1 MIATP
6 SHPLAVALITLPCAL
21 LLNPG
26 QLDAQS
32 PQNQERPAW
41 DVTLARGQTRE
52 IGFSTDQGTWMSVDV
67 SPDGQWVAFDL
78 LGHIYR
84 LPIAGGEAQSL
95 TQSSGVAVNYH
106 PRISPDGRLIAFI
119 SDRRGQNNLWLM
131 NADGSDPRPV
141 FTDLDVRAAV
151 PAWTPDGQYILVRRD
166 YVGQE
171 DQQSSVADASP
182 ELSPDEQGPQGR
194 SGIWMYHRDGGQGIA
209 LIGTEVS
216 GATWPSVSPDGR
228 YVFYHMRSGG
238 SDGLRGHYQVQ
249 RLDLRTGQ
257 RIAVTAGD
265 ADGPASNRVSS
276 GGAWAPEA
284 APDGRWLAFARQIPD
299 GTISFKGHRFGPRTA
314 LWLRDLESGAERL
327 AMDPITVA
335 VESGSKIL
343 RIIPGYD
350 WTPDGRSIVIAQG
363 GKLRRLDVASGT
375 VQPIPF
381 TAPVHRT
388 ISEMAYRSFR
398 IGDGPFEAKF
408 LRWHTAT
415 RDGSRLA
422 FQGVG
427 RIWTMDLPSG
437 TPRRLTAASF
447 RPQEFGPAWS
457 PDGRWIAFTTWDDLE
472 GGHLWKMRSTGG
484 EPQRLTSQA
493 AEYVHPA
500 WSADGTDLVL
510 ARGAG
515 ATEHGRTLTHNP
527 WWDIVRVPAAGGAPT
542 VVARAALPV
551 EAGPNNVAR
560 RAILAPSFGPEG
572 RVFFPDLQR
581 SGRTNRTVVVSV
593 KPDGSDRREHLSL
606 PSADEA
612 VPSPDG
618 KWLAFEEGDNVYLT
632 ALPWQGAGEMPVDLN
647 KRRGKLPVKQLSR
660 AGGLFPRWRDSS
672 TVEFGSGNR
681 YFAYR
686 VGPETADTVVARLS
700 VPRRVPS
707 GSVALTG
714 ARIVTLA
721 GDQVIERGTVVVT
734 GSRITCVG
742 DCATSGVGRVM
753 DAAGTTVIPGFVD
766 MHSHHYREHRGYRPL
781 RDYEVASYLAYGVT
795 TSLDNSM
802 WSQNIFPT
810 AELIEAG
817 DMIGPR
823 TFSSGDPLY
832 SGDAARQ
839 NLLSSREVAQDNVD
853 RLQSWGAVSLKQ
865 YMQPRRD
872 QRQWVSDVARARG
885 LMVTAEGGDLNYNL
899 SMIMDGQT
907 GWEHPMSEIP
917 VYRDAAMFY
926 GKAGAVYSPTFVV
939 AGPGPWNIEY
949 FFAESEVWKDPKY
962 QRWMPWRQMVGHLR
976 RRTLRPET
984 DYSFP
989 LLAQGMADIIA
1000 EGGYGS
1006 IGSHGEQLGLA
1017 PQWEVWMAASAM
1029 GPLGALR
1036 VASLH
1041 GAHFLGAEQDLGS
1054 LEVGKLADLLV
1065 LNANP
1070 LENIRNTMNLRYV
1083 MKGGVLYDAAT
1094 LDEIWPNTTPFGPYY
1109 WVDEDALRNDDRA
1122 HDYTGRSPGR

>member
-1 MIATP
+1 MRHAEIAVRTLTALSLPLTLPLLLSAQQAAQQTP
-6 SHPLAVALITLPCAL
+6 S
-21 LLNPG
+21 
-26 QLDAQS
+26 Q
-32 PQNQERPAW
+32 W

-52 IGFSTDQGTWMSVDV
+52 IAFTTDEGTWMSVDV
-67 SPDGQWVAFDL
+67 SPDGQWLAFDL

-84 LPIAGGEAQSL
+84 LPITGGEAQSL

-131 NADGSDPRPV
+131 NADGTDPRPV

-166 YVGQE
+166 YVGTE
-171 DQQSSVADASP
+171 EQQSGLADDAAEVAG
-182 ELSPDEQGPQGR
+182 DEQGPQGR
-194 SGIWMYHRDGGQGIA
+194 SGIWMYHRDGGQGVA
-209 LIGTEVS
+209 LIGTEVP

-228 YVFYHMRSGG
+228 YVYYHMRTSG
-238 SDGLRGHYQVQ
+238 SDALRGHYQIQ
-249 RLDLRTGQ
+249 RLDLRTGG
-257 RIAVTAGD
+257 RIALTAGD
-265 ADGPASNRVSS
+265 ADGPASNRMSS
-276 GGAWAPEA
+276 GGAWAPEI
-284 APDGRWLAFARQIPD
+284 APDGRWLAFARHIPD

-314 LWLRDLESGAERL
+314 LWLRDLETGLERL
-327 AMDPITVA
+327 ALDPISVS
-335 VESGSKIL
+335 VESGSKSL
-343 RIIPGYD
+343 RILPGYD

-363 GKLRRLDVASGT
+363 GKLRRLDVTTGA

-381 TAPVHRT
+381 TAGVRRT
-388 ISEMAYRSFR
+388 ISEMAYRPFR
-398 IGDGPFEAKF
+398 ISDGPFEAKF

-415 RDGSRLA
+415 RDGARLA
-422 FQGVG
+422 FQAVG
-427 RIWTMDLPSG
+427 RVWVMDRNG
-437 TPRRLTAASF
+437 APRRVTPESF
-447 RPQEFGPAWS
+447 GPQEFGPAWS
-457 PDGRWIAFTTWDDLE
+457 PDGRWIAFTTWDDTAR
-472 GGHLWKMRSTGG
+472 GHVWKVRSTGG
-484 EPQRLTSQA
+484 EPQRLTTDA
-493 AEYVHPA
+493 GEFVHPA
-500 WSADGTDLVL
+500 WSPDGSELVV

-515 ATEHGRTLTHNP
+515 ATLAGRTLTHNP
-527 WWDIVRVPAAGGAPT
+527 WWDIVRIPAAGGAAT
-542 VVARAALPV
+542 FVARVPLPV
-551 EAGPNNVAR
+551 ESDPSAMAR
-560 RAILAPSFGPEG
+560 RGIVQPAYGPEG
-572 RVFFPDLQR
+572 RIFYPEMQR
-581 SGRTNRTVVVSV
+581 AQGRGGLRSVIVSV
-593 KPDGSDRREHLSL
+593 KPDGSDRREHLVI
-606 PSADEA
+606 PAADEA
-612 VPSPDG
+612 APSPDG
-618 KWLAFEEGDNVYLT
+618 KWLAFQEGDNVYL
-632 ALPWQGAGEMPVDLN
+632 APLPWQGAGEQPVDVN

-660 AGGLFPRWRDSS
+660 TGGLFPRWRDST
-672 TVEFGSGNR
+672 TVEFGSANR
-681 YFAYR
+681 YYAYH
-686 VGPETADTVVARLS
+686 VGRETAETVAVRLT
-700 VPRRVPS
+700 VPRRAPQ
-707 GSVALTG
+707 GSVALSG

-721 GDQVIERGTVVVT
+721 GDRVIERGTIVVT

-742 DCATSGVGRVM
+742 DCPTTGAARVIDLAGATI
-753 DAAGTTVIPGFVD
+753 IPGFVD

-823 TFSSGDPLY
+823 TFSTGDPLY

-839 NLLSSREVAQDNVD
+839 NLLSSREVTQDNVD

-917 VYRDAAMFY
+917 VYKDAAMFF
-926 GKAGAVYSPTFVV
+926 GKAGAAYSPTFVV

-949 FFAESEVWKDPKY
+949 FFAESDVWKDPKY

-989 LLAQGMADIIA
+989 LLAQGLADIIA
-1000 EGGYGS
+1000 EGGYGA

-1017 PQWEVWMAASAM
+1017 PQWEVWMAATAM

-1041 GAHFLGAEQDLGS
+1041 GAHFLGADQDIGS
-1054 LEVGKLADLLV
+1054 IENGKLADLIV

-1070 LENIRNTMNLRYV
+1070 LDNIRNTLNMRYV

-1094 LDEIWPNTTPFGPYY
+1094 LDEIWPAARPFGRYY
-1109 WVDEDALRNDDRA
+1109 WVNEDALRADDRP
-1122 HDYTGRSPGR
+1122 HDATRR

>member
-1 MIATP
+1 MTQPTARP
-6 SHPLAVALITLPCAL
+6 AVVAAALSLASAHVLPTGAHAQ
-21 LLNPG
+21 NPP
-26 QLDAQS
+26 A
-32 PQNQERPAW
+32 NQDRPAW

-52 IGFSTDQGTWMSVDV
+52 IAFTTDEGTWMSVDV
-67 SPDGQWVAFDL
+67 SPDGQWLVFDL

-84 LPIAGGEAQSL
+84 LPVAGGEARSL
-95 TQSSGVAVNYH
+95 TQASGVAVNYH

-131 NADGSDPRPV
+131 NADGSDPKPV
-141 FTDLDVRAAV
+141 FTDQDVRAAV

-166 YVGQE
+166 YVGQD
-171 DQQSSVADASP
+171 DQPGLSDAAS
-182 ELSPDEQGPQGR
+182 ELSDGEQGPQGR
-194 SGIWMYHRDGGQGIA
+194 SGIWMYHRDGGQGVA
-209 LIGTEVS
+209 LVGTEAP

-228 YVFYHMRSGG
+228 LVYFHVRASG
-238 SDGLRGHYQVQ
+238 SDGLRGHYQIQ
-249 RLDLRTGQ
+249 RLDLRTGL
-257 RIAVTAGD
+257 RIPITAGD

-276 GGAWAPEA
+276 GGAWAPEI
-284 APDGRWLAFARQIPD
+284 APDGRWLAFARQLPN

-314 LWLRDLESGAERL
+314 LWLRDLETGQERL
-327 AMDPITVA
+327 ALDPITTS
-335 VESGSKIL
+335 VESGSKTL

-350 WTPDGRSIVIAQG
+350 WTSDGRFIVIAQG
-363 GKLRRLDVASGT
+363 GKLRRLEVASGT
-375 VQPIPF
+375 VEPIPF
-381 TAPVHRT
+381 TALVQRT
-388 ISEMAYRSFR
+388 ISEMAYRAFR
-398 IGDGPFEAKF
+398 ISDGPVDAKF

-415 RDGSRLA
+415 RDGARLA
-422 FQGVG
+422 FQAVG
-427 RIWTMDLPSG
+427 RVWTMDRGGS
-437 TPRRLTAASF
+437 PRRLTPEGF
-447 RPQEFGPAWS
+447 KPQEFGPAWS
-457 PDGRWIAFTTWDDLE
+457 PDGRWIAFSTWDDLE
-472 GGHLWKMRSTGG
+472 GGHVWKARSTGG
-484 EPQRLTSQA
+484 EPQRLTPEPG
-493 AEYVHPA
+493 EYVHPA
-500 WSADGTDLVL
+500 WSADGTELVV

-515 ATEHGRTLTHNP
+515 STEHGRTLMHNP
-527 WWDIVRVPAAGGAPT
+527 WWDVVRIPAAGGAP
-542 VVARAALPV
+542 VAVARVALPV
-551 EAGPNNVAR
+551 QNDPSSQAR
-560 RAILAPSFGPEG
+560 RAILAPSYGPAG
-572 RVFFPDLQR
+572 RIFFPEPQR
-581 SGRTNRTVVVSV
+581 SGNATRTVVVSV
-593 KPDGSDRREHLSL
+593 RPDGTDRHEHLVM
-606 PSADEA
+606 PAADEIA
-612 VPSPDG
+612 PSPDG
-618 KWLAFEEGDNVYLT
+618 NWLAFEEGDNVYLT
-632 ALPWQGAGEMPVDLN
+632 ALPRHGAGELPVDIS
-647 KRRGKLPVKQLSR
+647 KRRGKLPVKQISR

-672 TVEFGSGNR
+672 TVEFGSGNT
-681 YFAYR
+681 YVAYR
-686 VGPETADTVVARLS
+686 VGPETAETVTVRLS
-700 VPRRVPS
+700 VPRRMPQ
-707 GSVALTG
+707 GSIALTG

-721 GDQVIERGTVVVT
+721 GDRVIERGTVVVT
-734 GSRITCVG
+734 GGRLTCVG
-742 DCATSGVGRVM
+742 ECATAGVGRVM
-753 DAAGTTVIPGFVD
+753 DLAGTTIIPGFVD

-810 AELIEAG
+810 AELIETGA
-817 DMIGPR
+817 MIGPR

-839 NLLSSREVAQDNVD
+839 NLLSSREVAENNVD

-865 YMQPRRD
+865 YLQPRRD
-872 QRQWVSDVARARG
+872 QRQWVSDVARSRG

-917 VYRDAAMFY
+917 VYRDAASFY

-949 FFAESEVWKDPKY
+949 FFAESDVWKDPKY

-989 LLAQGMADIIA
+989 LLAQGLADIIA

-1029 GPLGALR
+1029 GPLRALR

-1054 LEVGKLADLLV
+1054 IEVGKLADLLV

-1083 MKGGVLYDAAT
+1083 MKGGVLYDAGT
-1094 LDEIWPNTTPFGPYY
+1094 LDEVWPTNTPFGPYY
-1109 WVDEDALRNDDRA
+1109 WVDQDALRSDDRP
-1122 HDYTGRSPGR
+1122 HDFTGRTGR